1 MIERFRIEK
10 ENMLLPQFQWTN
22 TFPRCFVFSRTTF
35 EEILADPGCKFIQIF
50 PAMDIQN
57 RVSFI
62 VAGAATDDGLLAEEG
77 RQRRDDDEGEL
88 RRLLRGADERAPR
101 PV

>member
-1 MIERFRIEK
+1 MNHPSSLSEVRSMIERFRIEK

-22 TFPRCFVFSRTTF
+22 TFPRCVVFSRSTF

-50 PAMDIQN
+50 PAMDIHN

-62 VAGAATDDGLLAEEG
+62 AAGAATDDGLLPENAAVENK
-77 RQRRDDDEGEL
+77 RS
-88 RRLLRGADERAPR
+88 
-101 PV
+101 